1 MGNVQARNFGGKL
14 ASVTPEAGVNTMLYG
29 KKALGF
35 YATLNIVNKNKYD
48 VKIRVAIID
57 SETYDITA
65 LAEDDWIEYDTT
77 IRANGG
83 IERSEIAIKDRN
95 SVVVYADTAN
105 VNFALWA

>member
-1 MGNVQARNFGGKL
+1 MGTVKARNFGGKL
-14 ASVTPEAGVNTMLYG
+14 ASISPEAGVNTMLYG
-29 KKALGF
+29 QKALGF
-35 YATLNIVNKNKYD
+35 YATLAITNRNDKD

-65 LAEDDWIEYDTT
+65 LDDNDWIEYDVT

-83 IERSEIAIKDRN
+83 IERDDIALKDRN